1 MPTSSICTRPKTLM
15 NIYLRIAPSLMITTL
30 VNLFIFDLFG
40 LLKAET
46 DFNFVFKDMQSLQ
59 KQTND
64 SENDFEGDDEG

>member
-1 MPTSSICTRPKTLM
+1 
-15 NIYLRIAPSLMITTL
+15 MITTL
-30 VNLFIFDLFG
+30 ENLFIFDLFG